1 MTQEELVT
9 QAESLYNIGKYSEVI
24 SLIQSLPEEQKTY
37 HLLYLLALAYSDNLE
52 GDDDYNQHCALKIL
66 KQISDQGEFDLKWL
80 YLTGKVYF
88 TMSQE
93 EYAIEYFDKIGRI
106 VQKDKDIAELM
117 NMQHFVDSCR
127 ELLFDRALAV
137 IFVVLKEASK
147 DDKMTICNIDD
158 NKIELLFPKYNIHL
172 NMEISHMHRSG
183 ARLSF
188 EIMYPDDCTKK
199 YCIDGDSTTY
209 ENGIADALNRFA
221 SIINKEFREHCKIAL

>member
-9 QAESLYNIGKYSEVI
+9 QAETLYNIGEYSEVI

-37 HLLYLLALAYSDNLE
+37 HLLYLLALAYSDNLD
-52 GDDDYNQHCALKIL
+52 GDDDDNQHSALKIL
-66 KQISDQGEFDLKWL
+66 KKISDQGEFDLKWL

-88 TMSQE
+88 SLSQE
-93 EYAIEYFDKIGRI
+93 EYAIEYFDKITRI
-106 VQKDKDIAELM
+106 VQKDKDIAESM
-117 NMQHFVDSCR
+117 YMQHFVDSCR
-127 ELLFDRALAV
+127 ESLFDRALAV

-158 NKIELLFPKYNIHL
+158 NKLELFFPRYNVHL
-172 NMEISHMHRSG
+172 KMEISHLHRSG
-183 ARLSF
+183 ARLTF
-188 EIMYPDDCTKK
+188 EIIYPDDCTKK

-221 SIINKEFREHCKIAL
+221 GIINKEFREHCKIAL